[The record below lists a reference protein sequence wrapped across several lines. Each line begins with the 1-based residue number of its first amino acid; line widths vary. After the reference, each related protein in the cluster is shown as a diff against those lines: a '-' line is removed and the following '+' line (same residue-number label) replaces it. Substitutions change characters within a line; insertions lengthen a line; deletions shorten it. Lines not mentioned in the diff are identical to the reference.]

1 MRKKVKKDDPGD
13 FAGSEKMFNSKALR
27 YGGRILILY
36 LFSNIFKS
44 FDLSFIE
51 DIGIFSMRSN
61 MFSFAYVLYGLL
73 AWGGASW
80 LASRLERMMH
90 GYPAGKRILI
100 LSAVLLVY
108 GGLIALG
115 FGFVYAGAD
124 ILLFNRYEAWIS
136 FTSLSYNMIVGIF
149 MFYLI
154 IITFNGFIFY
164 YKSWKEYQIKA
175 ERLMRENIQAKYDAL
190 KNQIDPHFFF
200 NSLSVL
206 TNLVY
211 KDPDLA
217 ADYITQLANTFRYIL
232 DKKLDNLVPV
242 QTELNFLQSYLF
254 LIGIRRQ
261 GSIIFQEQIDD
272 HSRINGQVPPA
283 TLQML
288 VENAIKHNRFS
299 ASEPLEVTIR
309 SEDGFLFVSNTIRK
323 KITPEYSHGI
333 GLENIQKRYELVC
346 GRSIEVDAGEEKF
359 VVKIPIIFNHESDHI

>member
-1 MRKKVKKDDPGD
+1 MKKKDTQNGSGE
-13 FAGSEKMFNSKALR
+13 FAGSEKFFTSTAFR
-27 YGGRILILY
+27 YGSRALILY

-44 FDLSFIE
+44 FDLTFIGEMSMFSF
-51 DIGIFSMRSN
+51 RSN
-61 MFSFAYVLYGLL
+61 MFSLAYVLYGLIV
-73 AWGGASW
+73 WDGASF
-80 LASRLERMMH
+80 LAKTLERKMH
-90 GYPAGKRILI
+90 GFSAGKRILL
-100 LSAVLLVY
+100 LSTTLLAY
-108 GGLIALG
+108 GALISLG
-115 FGFVYAGAD
+115 FGFVYAGVD
-124 ILLFNRYEAWIS
+124 LLLFNRAEAWHS
-136 FTSLSYNMIVGIF
+136 FKELSYNMNVGIF

-232 DKKLDNLVPV
+232 DKKLDNLVPIA
-242 QTELNFLQSYLF
+242 TELNFLQSYLF

-261 GSIIFQEQIDD
+261 GSIIFMDQIDEQVKL
-272 HSRINGQVPPA
+272 NGQVPPA

-309 SEDGFLFVSNTIRK
+309 SEQGFLFVSNTIRK

-346 GRSIEVDAGEEKF
+346 GRSIEIDASSEKF
-359 VVKIPIIFNHESDHI
+359 VVKIPIIFSHESDHF

>member
-1 MRKKVKKDDPGD
+1 MRKKISQDKPGE
-13 FAGSEKMFNSKALR
+13 FAGSERMFNSRTFR
-27 YGGRILILY
+27 YSSRILILY

-44 FDLSFIE
+44 FDLTFIG
-51 DIGIFSMRSN
+51 DIGWFSARSN
-61 MFSFAYVLYGLL
+61 VFSISYVIYGLL

-80 LASRLERMMH
+80 LASTLERRMH
-90 GYPAGKRILI
+90 GHSAASRIII
-100 LSAVLLVY
+100 LSVVLLLY

-115 FGFVYAGAD
+115 FGFMYAGID
-124 ILLFNRYEAWIS
+124 LLFFNRNEAWLS

-164 YKSWKEYQIKA
+164 YRSWKEYQIKT

-261 GSIIFQEQIDD
+261 GSIIFQEKIDD
-272 HSRINGQVPPA
+272 HSRLNGQVPPA

-299 ASEPLEVTIR
+299 ASEPLEVSIR

-346 GRSIEVDAGEEKF
+346 GRSIEIDASTEKF